1 MAGSFRAELIK
12 NSKEPIDLY
21 EVSLDTAR
29 VENSQNEAPTK
40 ESDES

>member
-12 NSKEPIDLY
+12 QSKGSIDLY

-29 VENSQNEAPTK
+29 AQIP
-40 ESDES
+40 